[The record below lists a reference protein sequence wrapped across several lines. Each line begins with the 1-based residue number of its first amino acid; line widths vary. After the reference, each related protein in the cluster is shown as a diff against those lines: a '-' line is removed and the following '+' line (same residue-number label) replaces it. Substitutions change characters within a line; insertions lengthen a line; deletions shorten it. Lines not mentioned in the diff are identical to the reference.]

1 MTLKELLKIVDS
13 EENVQV
19 CIRMFGS
26 VFKTT
31 RWASSYMRDE
41 EAEELLEK
49 KVKTVRTILDD
60 ETETMRID
68 LE

>member
-31 RWASSYMRDE
+31 RWASSYLR
-41 EAEELLEK
+41 
-49 KVKTVRTILDD
+49 VRTILDD
-60 ETETMRID
+60 EKATMRID